1 MKHRSDPLALSLVYI
16 VFLIFTDIKVYVIDF
31 MK

>member
-1 MKHRSDPLALSLVYI
+1 MKHRSDPLDLFLVYF

-31 MK
+31 IK

>member
-1 MKHRSDPLALSLVYI
+1 MKHRSDPLDLSLVYI
-16 VFLIFTDIKVYVIDF
+16 VFLILTDIKVYVIDF